1 MIIIILNYNK
11 KKIMSFKKIISL
23 ICIISIAFTNF
34 YSYFAYPIGINFSV
48 MFMGNTEIGRFSIIN
63 KMKEMDNRSNEICGM
78 ANPMEFA
85 NTSYSI
91 LNCNNEDYQING
103 WHIYEGCQF
112 MDQLT
117 EHLRGV
123 NAITFCIDG
132 FSGNPLEDINDFYFN
147 LINNYSP
154 HVNKIFVIGKSSPF
168 QDEHLRE
175 ELEKRSNCTNYSIM
189 RTNPENP
196 RDI

>member
-1 MIIIILNYNK
+1 
-11 KKIMSFKKIISL
+11 MSFKKMISL
-23 ICIISIAFTNF
+23 ICIISIVFTNF
-34 YSYFAYPIGINFSV
+34 YSYFAYPIGRNFSV

-85 NTSYSI
+85 NASYSI
-91 LNCNNEDYQING
+91 LNYNNEDYQINS
-103 WHIYEGCQF
+103 WNIYEGCQF

-117 EHLRGV
+117 EHLRDV

-132 FSGNPLEDINDFYFN
+132 FNDDPLEDINDFYFN

-154 HVNKIFVIGKSSPF
+154 NA
-168 QDEHLRE
+168 
-175 ELEKRSNCTNYSIM
+175 N
-189 RTNPENP
+189 
-196 RDI
+196 